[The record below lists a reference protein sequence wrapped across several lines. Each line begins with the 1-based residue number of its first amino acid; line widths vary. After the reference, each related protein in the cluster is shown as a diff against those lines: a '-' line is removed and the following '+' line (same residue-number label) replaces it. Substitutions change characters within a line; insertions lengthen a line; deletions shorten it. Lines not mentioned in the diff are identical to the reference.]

1 MTQSSELVVR
11 LKQPSWGGPSLAPR
25 SRRAL
30 RVAFAALLGILVLI
44 VALAVMLVVVI
55 VTSADPGAHLSKAF
69 GLLPL
74 VILGF
79 LIARAAQ
86 FQYRRL
92 RFLPGDPVPILPDR
106 AFTVTGDWIEFPGSF
121 WSAPERWPVDETTVR
136 VQQSP
141 GTRRVTF
148 GSSALAQLA
157 TSTTRLELTCPG
169 QKTKTF
175 VSGALLESPQ
185 DVADRVD
192 AYRRGDEVVPDP
204 MQPCDDRFDD
214 QGRYRVW
221 YSHALNYDDTTALSS
236 LMRLFLWCALVGALA
251 LALGMMFVAFLAQM
265 QLSADGGASLWIAL
279 GFAAFGFVM
288 AAAFRVLLNRYHPS
302 SRVRQQARSA
312 RWAFMV
318 DDEAVTIGQLE
329 RRDTQR
335 VPLSEVSARTRPGRW
350 QLLRGRA
357 SRERLVLERN
367 GEAVA
372 SWPAWQL
379 NEPLPQILEELQRR
393 GVRVERLG

>member
-30 RVAFAALLGILVLI
+30 RVAFAALLGVLVLI
-44 VALAVMLVVVI
+44 VAFAVTLVVVI
-55 VTSADPGAHLSKAF
+55 VMSADPGAHLSKVF

-74 VILGF
+74 AILGF
-79 LIARAAQ
+79 LIAHAAQ

-106 AFTVTGDWIEFPGSF
+106 AFTITGDWIEFPGSF
-121 WSAPERWPVDETTVR
+121 WSAPEHWPLDQTTVHVHQNAR
-136 VQQSP
+136 A
-141 GTRRVTF
+141 GRVTF

-157 TSTTRLELTCPG
+157 TSATRLELTCPG

-185 DVADRVD
+185 DVVERVE
-192 AYRRGDEVVPDP
+192 AYRRGDGVFPDP
-204 MQPCDDRFDD
+204 VQPRDARFDD

-221 YSHALNYDDTTALSS
+221 YSHALIYDDTTALSS
-236 LMRLFLWCALVGALA
+236 LMRLFLWCAFAGALT
-251 LALGMMFVAFLAQM
+251 LALGMMLVAFLALAQFE
-265 QLSADGGASLWIAL
+265 ADGGASLALAL

-288 AAAFRVLLNRYHPS
+288 AAAFRTQLNRYHPN
-302 SRVRQQARSA
+302 SRVRQQPRSA

-318 DDEAVTIGQLE
+318 DDEAVTIAQLE
-329 RRDTQR
+329 RRDSQR
-335 VPLSEVSARTRPGRW
+335 VPLQDISVQTQPGRW
-350 QLLRGRA
+350 QLLHGRT
-357 SRERLVLERN
+357 SRERLILERD
-367 GEAVA
+367 GAA
-372 SWPAWQL
+372 FATWPAWQL

-393 GVRVERLG
+393 GVRVERRR